1 MRIVA
6 IWRQRR
12 KTEIGPGYRPI
23 LVGGFLARQNSGFDS
38 FASRVAIVRFIASNA
53 LAADLSSTLAMV
65 CALAA
70 LALVRDPALWF
81 KYVTTVLLGALNPS
95 CRD

>member
-1 MRIVA
+1 
-6 IWRQRR
+6 
-12 KTEIGPGYRPI
+12 
-23 LVGGFLARQNSGFDS
+23 
-38 FASRVAIVRFIASNA
+38 VRFIASNA

-81 KYVTTVLLGALNPS
+81 KDVTILLGALNRHPPAEPGLGGGLAAAAVHS
-95 CRD
+95 G

>member
-1 MRIVA
+1 VA
-6 IWRQRR
+6 
-12 KTEIGPGYRPI
+12 
-23 LVGGFLARQNSGFDS
+23 L
-38 FASRVAIVRFIASNA
+38 VRFIASNA